1 MTKQHKPKNID
12 EKKGIE
18 KAVTKTIERA
28 DIGVST
34 NGVIKYSKVEKD
46 EKGEILLDNENKPI
60 KTTWVVDRAEAR
72 NISGFQPIINEVANM
87 PDSRLQLA
95 YQIVL
100 TRRERAKT
108 RKATTPENN

>member
-1 MTKQHKPKNID
+1 MTKQNKPKNID
-12 EKKGIE
+12 ERKGIE
-18 KAVTKTIERA
+18 KAVTKTIEKA

-34 NGVIKYSKVEKD
+34 NGQIKFSKVEKD
-46 EKGEILLDNENKPI
+46 DKGEILLDSENKPI
-60 KTTWVVDRAEAR
+60 RTSWVVNRTEAR
-72 NISGFQPIINEVANM
+72 NISGFQPIINEVESM
-87 PDSRLQLA
+87 PNSRLQLA